1 MEARMVDIS
10 ALVPY
15 ENNPRKNA
23 GAVEAVAD
31 SIKRFGFLRP
41 IVVNKEGVI
50 LSGHTR
56 RLAAL
61 ELGLKKVPVVVEEN
75 LSETEEKAYRLADNR
90 TGEFAGWD
98 YELLEE
104 ELSAVKIGIED
115 FNFEVYGLNPDL
127 ELSRDI
133 ELDGGDLSL
142 GLGIS
147 PLEYQDN
154 DEDDNDF
161 LEAKREFYSYKIWP
175 TESERVQIEAC
186 RTWYKQHHPRARL
199 EEELL
204 RVIKEEF
211 DSAITAG

>member
-1 MEARMVDIS
+1 MEARMVDIN

-41 IVVNKEGVI
+41 IVVNREGVI

-61 ELGLKKVPVVVEEN
+61 ELGLKKVPVLVEEN
-75 LSETEEKAYRLADNR
+75 LSETEERAYRLADNR

-98 YELLEE
+98 YELLSLEMTGIK
-104 ELSAVKIGIED
+104 AGIED
-115 FNFEVYGLNPDL
+115 FNFELYGLNPNIDFGEGIDPEEEGPGL
-127 ELSRDI
+127 EL
-133 ELDGGDLSL
+133 GV
-142 GLGIS
+142 GL
-147 PLEYQDN
+147 LEYADD

-161 LEAKREFYSYKIWP
+161 LENKREFYSYKIWP

-186 RTWYKQHHPRARL
+186 KTWYKQHHPRARL

-211 DSAITAG
+211 DNATTTG